1 MISDKRAKEIDE
13 LAKLIAYGDPQ
24 EAKAKL
30 ATLSPADREAVTRVL
45 HRLEPRFRE
54 FEKAYASTQRGFS
67 ASRQLNEVTEGLYT
81 RHTANRAFHR
91 YLGDLRE
98 LRGYKSDREFADECV
113 RAFLYCSD
121 TCLSQARDGATGHDG
136 ISGDEAEQNARRA
149 WAGMS
154 RARLFMVKPDR
165 WLALYEAADRYTTGM
180 VGNPY
185 RKDEEPRDEEVA
197 NLLDFYTSE
206 AACRWPFPD
215 PLPFDACFFA
225 YGLRLELSGEAL
237 GTRLRDPRLRDTH
250 VRLLGNL
257 LFVEGDTPYAYTFMM
272 IEGLRDGDRNVGVLS
287 CYRDNAWYQPASLDP
302 WILNSLVHSVNEH
315 KRIVQDYAPTLANR
329 MDKKKAEK
337 KLKHR
342 LPLPAPYYLVNLEDE
357 LITPQRAGRAKLP
370 GAGKLVEW
378 SHRWDQRAHEAVRIA
393 RGSMPI
399 DPDEAEKLRKR
410 GYRLYEGRALSADDA
425 NRVVKRGM
433 RGPAPDEWMA
443 IKSYWV
449 EACVKGPSDKPYVP
463 GARVGV

>member
-1 MISDKRAKEIDE
+1 MRSKVRTGIPSITGGA
-13 LAKLIAYGDPQ
+13 
-24 EAKAKL
+24 
-30 ATLSPADREAVTRVL
+30 SPAVDLVASGRLHDVVEDAFNRHTPNRVL
-45 HRLEPRFRE
+45 
-54 FEKAYASTQRGFS
+54 G
-67 ASRQLNEVTEGLYT
+67 
-81 RHTANRAFHR
+81 RALKDIR
-91 YLGDLRE
+91 A
-98 LRGYKSDREFADECV
+98 YKSDREFADECV

-165 WLALYEAADRYTTGM
+165 WLALYHAADRFTTGM
-180 VGNPY
+180 VGNPW
-185 RKDEEPRDEEVA
+185 RKDEEPRPEETA
-197 NLLDFYTSE
+197 HLLDFYTSE

-225 YGLRLELSGEAL
+225 YGLRLEIEGAAL
-237 GTRLRDPRLRDTH
+237 ATRLRDPRLRDTR

-287 CYRDNAWYQPASLDP
+287 CYRDDAWYQPASLDP

-329 MDKKKAEK
+329 MDRKKAEK
-337 KLKHR
+337 KIKHR

-378 SHRWDQRAHEAVRIA
+378 SHRWDQRAHEAVRVA
-393 RGSMPI
+393 RGAMPI

-410 GYRLYEGRALSADDA
+410 GYRLYEGRALSAEDA

-433 RGPAPDEWMA
+433 RGPSPDEWMA

-449 EACVKGPSDKPYVP
+449 EACVKGPTDKPYVP